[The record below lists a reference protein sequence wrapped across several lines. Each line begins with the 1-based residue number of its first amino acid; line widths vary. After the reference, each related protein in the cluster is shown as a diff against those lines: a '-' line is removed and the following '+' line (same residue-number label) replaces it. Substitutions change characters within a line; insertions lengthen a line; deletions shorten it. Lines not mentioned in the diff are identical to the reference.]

1 MDDHALMHGGELS
14 DEDIARLTPE
24 QLGRYKQQQDYLKE
38 HKGHEA
44 QHETMFLILLFA
56 LFASQFLILWWKKK
70 HYRSYQAVSFAGLW
84 LIPLASGLKL
94 GWWRFI
100 FFWILYS
107 IVNGWIIHKSTRKP
121 LEAMTPRLVYKWFTV
136 VYNCSFVVG
145 MSGYAIVMLT
155 FFGIATLFVS
165 GDTAMEIGIMF
176 LSYGLYFGVLGRD
189 LVEICSDRM
198 AATIGYYSRDG
209 LPNKH
214 LRENICAICGSATR
228 PGSSSLVDLPENG
241 LVFDEPIHEL
251 ECKHAFHEKCIRGW
265 CLIGKKD
272 ICPYCKEKVDMK
284 QFKKNPWDTQQQ
296 LYISLLDG
304 VRYLVVWQPIIF
316 GAVQVAYYILGLK

>member
-1 MDDHALMHGGELS
+1 MDDHAMMHGGTLS
-14 DEDIARLTPE
+14 EEDLARLSPE
-24 QLGRYKQQQDYLKE
+24 QFERYQHQQEYFKE
-38 HKGHEA
+38 HQGHEA
-44 QHETMFLILLFA
+44 QHETMALILLFA

-70 HYRSYQAVSFAGLW
+70 HYRSYQALSFTGL
-84 LIPLASGLKL
+84 LFIPLFFGFKL

-100 FFWILYS
+100 TVWVLYG
-107 IVNGWIIHKSTRKP
+107 IVNSWIIHKATRKP

-136 VYNCSFVVG
+136 VYNASFVVG
-145 MSGYAIVMLT
+145 MTGYCVVMLT
-155 FFGIATLFVS
+155 FFGIATLFLS
-165 GDTAMEIGIMF
+165 GDTAMQFGTLC

-189 LVEICSDRM
+189 LVEICADRM

-214 LRENICAICGSATR
+214 LRDHICAICGSATQHR
-228 PGSSSLVDLPENG
+228 AGSLVEQEKPLLFEDPTH
-241 LVFDEPIHEL
+241 VL
-251 ECKHAFHEKCIRGW
+251 ECRHTFHEKCIRGW
-265 CLIGKKD
+265 CLIGKRD
-272 ICPYCKEKVDMK
+272 ICPYCKEKVDLK

-316 GAVQVAYYILGLK
+316 GAVQVTYYLLGLK